1 MDNILQIFA
10 SNLESSPYLLPLFLL
25 VALLAG
31 IVASLSPCSL
41 GILPL
46 IISYV
51 GGYSKDGNKKLLIKM
66 ISFSVGL
73 STILSIIGV
82 FCALT
87 GRVFAGISSP
97 ILMLIFASILV
108 ILGLNLIGI
117 LNIQFP
123 VIVKKMPKV
132 NSASLFFYP
141 FIVGC
146 FFALAASPCS
156 SPILASIMAIATVSR
171 NIVFSISLLFSFAIG
186 QCVIVI
192 LFALM
197 ASLLKNMKSIAKYS
211 DLMVKLSG
219 LILIILGSY
228 IYFRVFS
235 TL

>member
-108 ILGLNLIGI
+108 I